1 MSTSI
6 DKKLLI
12 SYSAS
17 LGIAVDERAADTLNG
32 FYALVV
38 EENAKY
44 NLTAVIDPDG
54 FTQKHLIDSI
64 AAADLFPENATV
76 CDIGAGAGFPSV
88 PLAVIRPDLQI
99 TALDSTEKKTR
110 FIDYAASTL
119 GIKNISVRAARA
131 EECADLREQF
141 DVVCA
146 RAVAA
151 LPILLELGVPLLK
164 KGGVFI
170 AYKTDLSELESA
182 WSAMKKLGVENVNK
196 KLFSLP
202 SGDRRAV
209 LVFKKTKPT
218 PSCYPRRYSQIKK
231 SPL

>member
-1 MSTSI
+1 M
-6 DKKLLI
+6 
-12 SYSAS
+12 
-17 LGIAVDERAADTLNG
+17 
-32 FYALVV
+32 
-38 EENAKY
+38 
-44 NLTAVIDPDG
+44 
-54 FTQKHLIDSI
+54 
-64 AAADLFPENATV
+64 
-76 CDIGAGAGFPSV
+76 
-88 PLAVIRPDLQI
+88 
-99 TALDSTEKKTR
+99 
-110 FIDYAASTL
+110 
-119 GIKNISVRAARA
+119 RAARA
-131 EECADLREQF
+131 EECADLKEQF

-196 KLFSLP
+196 KFFSLP